1 MKSSFLGEMWIGVCL
16 SVLVELVPEK
26 LRITGVGVY
35 FFIISNIGGN
45 MSLLVPP
52 TQRALESL
60 FDIGVDEALRGNF
73 KFVFHIAI
81 LFDR

>member
-1 MKSSFLGEMWIGVCL
+1 MWIGVCL

-52 TQRALESL
+52 TQKAIENT
-60 FDIGVDEALRGNF
+60 FEVGADQALRGLN
-73 KFVFHIAI
+73 
-81 LFDR
+81 LFFLII